1 MILKDVDE
9 VYGGRVTRDVGAV
22 ELASGGAGSSSSTA
36 AAAPSK
42 STLEA
47 QRRKCYPKDGTGGPG
62 PAVKQR
68 YFNQLMVR
76 GDNVVMV
83 WRAEH
88 ERSVHP
94 HTNKSPATSAYVVVD
109 DSNGGGSGN
118 GGSKSGT
125 EVGTPGSLYYAL
137 QRWENQSGRKRS
149 S

>member
-9 VYGGRVTRDVGAV
+9 VYGGRITRDVGAV
-22 ELASGGAGSSSSTA
+22 ELASGGGAGSS

-47 QRRKCYPKDGTGGPG
+47 QRRKCYPKDGSGGPG

-94 HTNKSPATSAYVVVD
+94 RTNKSPATSAYVVVD
-109 DSNGGGSGN
+109 SNGGGSGN
-118 GGSKSGT
+118 GSGSKSGT